1 MGDIHLTDLKNTAHH
16 IQEKPRTNYSLRK
29 CLGSNMLTL
38 LTVAGVVGGVVL
50 GFILRASKHEPWP
63 ARQILYVNFA
73 GDIFLRILKSLIL
86 PLIVSS
92 LISAIGS
99 LDLSLSGRIGVRA
112 IFYYL
117 ATTISAV
124 ILGIVIVVIIHP
136 GKGDSSSIARAGI
149 SRNVTTVDTL
159 MDLFR

>member
-1 MGDIHLTDLKNTAHH
+1 MGDMNLTDSKVVPQVDAKENNYQLRSCLK
-16 IQEKPRTNYSLRK
+16 
-29 CLGSNMLTL
+29 SNLLTL
-38 LTVAGVVGGVVL
+38 LTVGGVVGGVVL
-50 GFILRASKHEPWP
+50 GFVLRASKDEAWP
-63 ARQILYVNFA
+63 ARQISYVNFL
-73 GDIFLRILKSLIL
+73 GDIFLRMLKSLIL

-112 IFYYL
+112 ICYYL
-117 ATTISAV
+117 ATTMCAV
-124 ILGIVIVVIIHP
+124 ILGIVVVVVIHP
-136 GKGDSSSIARAGI
+136 GRGDSDSIPRSGS